1 MAETLA
7 FFTRICYSFPMPNQG
22 KKKIL
27 LLEDEETLA
36 EMYRAKFE
44 REGLQIDVLHDGESG
59 MQKAKESQYD
69 AVLVDI
75 IMPKLDGFGVIRAL
89 RALPNYKDTPI
100 ILLSNLGQDED
111 ISKGKS
117 IGATD
122 YLVKANFT
130 PAQVVKKVND
140 LMAK

>member
-1 MAETLA
+1 M
-7 FFTRICYSFPMPNQG
+7 
-22 KKKIL
+22 
-27 LLEDEETLA
+27 A

-59 MQKAKESQYD
+59 MQKAKENQYD